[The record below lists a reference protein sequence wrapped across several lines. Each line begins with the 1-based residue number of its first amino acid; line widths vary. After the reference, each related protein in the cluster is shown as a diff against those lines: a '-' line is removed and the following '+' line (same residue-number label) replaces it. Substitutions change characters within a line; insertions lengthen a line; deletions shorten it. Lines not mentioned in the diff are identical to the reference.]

1 MTPVKASSYIVLLAS
16 LIALCSCSN
25 VNVETS
31 DNFEVVELPDGSVAY
46 LNHNSSITYDEA
58 FNPRAVEIQGEIFL
72 RVSAQ
77 RTPFIVSAEL
87 GEITV
92 LGTEFNVKSDTK
104 RIEVEV
110 EEGVVELKTKGH
122 NNKIR
127 RGEFAVYKN
136 AEDIIQKG
144 RAEFKFKIWMDDLKR
159 EFKKLGKE
167 IKTSSKKIGE
177 ESEETGKELK
187 QELKKLKIK

>member
-31 DNFEVVELPDGSVAY
+31 DNFEVVELPDGSFAY

-92 LGTEFNVKSDTK
+92 LGTEFNVKSDAK
-104 RIEVEV
+104 GIEVEV

-144 RAEFKFKIWMDDLKR
+144 SAEFKFKIWMDDLKR